1 MLDIMKENGLRAF
14 VLLVLLSFT
23 TPSLLFA
30 NNHREVFPSSSV
42 EQENID
48 QSAVHEQF
56 KKERIEAIA
65 KAAGLSAEEKQLVSK
80 ELDKYDEARFYSW
93 TGIRKVY
100 DEISKLGDKI
110 TSEQY
115 LDYYNKIQALT
126 EKRHQASHSFMDALI
141 NQLTPE
147 KAFKVYEEYRNF
159 NANTGRKLRHR

>member
-30 NNHREVFPSSSV
+30 NSNV
-42 EQENID
+42 EQEISD

-80 ELDKYDEARFYSW
+80 ELDKYDEARVSSW
-93 TGIRKVY
+93 AGIRKVY
-100 DEISKLGDKI
+100 DEISKLGGKI

-115 LDYYNKIQALT
+115 LDYYKKIQALT
-126 EKRHQASHSFMDALI
+126 EKRHQASQSFMSALI

>member
-14 VLLVLLSFT
+14 ALLVLLSFT

-30 NNHREVFPSSSV
+30 NSNV
-42 EQENID
+42 EQEISD

-80 ELDKYDEARFYSW
+80 ELDKYDEARVSSW
-93 TGIRKVY
+93 AGIRKVY
-100 DEISKLGDKI
+100 DEISKLGGKI

-115 LDYYNKIQALT
+115 LDYYKKIQALT
-126 EKRHQASHSFMDALI
+126 EKRHQASQSFMSALI

>member
-1 MLDIMKENGLRAF
+1 MKENGLRAF

-30 NNHREVFPSSSV
+30 NSSV
-42 EQENID
+42 EQEISD

-80 ELDKYDEARFYSW
+80 ELDKYDEARVSSW
-93 TGIRKVY
+93 AGIRKVY
-100 DEISKLGDKI
+100 DEISKLGGKI

-115 LDYYNKIQALT
+115 LDYYKKIQALT
-126 EKRHQASHSFMDALI
+126 EKRHQASQSFMNALI

>member
-30 NNHREVFPSSSV
+30 NSSV
-42 EQENID
+42 EQEISD

-80 ELDKYDEARFYSW
+80 ELDKYDEARVSSW
-93 TGIRKVY
+93 AGIRKVY
-100 DEISKLGDKI
+100 DEISKLGGKI

-115 LDYYNKIQALT
+115 LDYYKKIQAFT
-126 EKRHQASHSFMDALI
+126 EKRHQASQSFMNALI
-141 NQLTPE
+141 NQLTPV
-147 KAFKVYEEYRNF
+147 KAFKVYEEYRDF

>member
-1 MLDIMKENGLRAF
+1 MKENRLRAF

-30 NNHREVFPSSSV
+30 NSSV
-42 EQENID
+42 EQEISD

-80 ELDKYDEARFYSW
+80 ELDKYDEARVSSW
-93 TGIRKVY
+93 AGIRKVY
-100 DEISKLGDKI
+100 DEISKLGGKI

-115 LDYYNKIQALT
+115 LDYYKKIQAFT
-126 EKRHQASHSFMDALI
+126 EKRHQASQSFMNALI
-141 NQLTPE
+141 NQLTPV
-147 KAFKVYEEYRNF
+147 KAFKVYEEYRDF

>member
-1 MLDIMKENGLRAF
+1 MKENGLRAF
-14 VLLVLLSFT
+14 ALLLLLSFAA
-23 TPSLLFA
+23 PSLLFA
-30 NNHREVFPSSSV
+30 NSSV
-42 EQENID
+42 EQESSD

-80 ELDKYDEARFYSW
+80 ELDKYDEARLASW
-93 TGIRKVY
+93 AGIRKAY
-100 DEISKLGDKI
+100 DEVSKLGGKI

-115 LDYYNKIQALT
+115 LDYYKKIQTFT
-126 EKRHQASHSFMDALI
+126 EKRHQASQAFMNELI

-159 NANTGRKLRHR
+159 NTNTGRKLRRR

>member
-1 MLDIMKENGLRAF
+1 MKENGLRAF

-30 NNHREVFPSSSV
+30 NSSV
-42 EQENID
+42 EQEISD

-80 ELDKYDEARFYSW
+80 ELEKYDEARVSSW
-93 TGIRKVY
+93 AGIRKVY
-100 DEISKLGDKI
+100 DERSKLGGKI

-115 LDYYNKIQALT
+115 LDCYKKIQALT
-126 EKRHQASHSFMDALI
+126 EKRHQASQSFMSALI

>member
-1 MLDIMKENGLRAF
+1 MKENGLRAF

-30 NNHREVFPSSSV
+30 NSSV
-42 EQENID
+42 EQEISD

-65 KAAGLSAEEKQLVSK
+65 KVAGLSAEEKQLVSK
-80 ELDKYDEARFYSW
+80 ELDKYDEARVSSW
-93 TGIRKVY
+93 AGIRKVY
-100 DEISKLGDKI
+100 DEISKLGGKI

-115 LDYYNKIQALT
+115 LDYYKKIQALT
-126 EKRHQASHSFMDALI
+126 EKRHQASQSFMNALI

>member
-1 MLDIMKENGLRAF
+1 MKENGLRAF

-30 NNHREVFPSSSV
+30 NSSV
-42 EQENID
+42 EQEISD

-80 ELDKYDEARFYSW
+80 ELDKYDEARVSSW
-93 TGIRKVY
+93 AGIRKVN
-100 DEISKLGDKI
+100 DEISKLGGKI

-115 LDYYNKIQALT
+115 LDYYKKIQALT
-126 EKRHQASHSFMDALI
+126 EKRHQASQSFMNALI
-141 NQLTPE
+141 NQLTPV
-147 KAFKVYEEYRNF
+147 KAFKVYEEYRDF

>member
-1 MLDIMKENGLRAF
+1 MKENGLRAF

-30 NNHREVFPSSSV
+30 NSSV
-42 EQENID
+42 EQEISD

-80 ELDKYDEARFYSW
+80 ELDKYDEARVSSW
-93 TGIRKVY
+93 AGIRKVN
-100 DEISKLGDKI
+100 DEISKLGGKI

-115 LDYYNKIQALT
+115 LDYYKKIQALT
-126 EKRHQASHSFMDALI
+126 EKRHQASQSFMNALI
-141 NQLTPE
+141 NHLTPV
-147 KAFKVYEEYRNF
+147 KAFKVYEEYRDF

>member
-1 MLDIMKENGLRAF
+1 MKENGLRAF
-14 VLLVLLSFT
+14 ALLVLLSFT

-30 NNHREVFPSSSV
+30 NSNV
-42 EQENID
+42 EQEISD

-80 ELDKYDEARFYSW
+80 ELDKYDEARVSSW
-93 TGIRKVY
+93 AGIRKVY
-100 DEISKLGDKI
+100 DEISKLGGKI

-115 LDYYNKIQALT
+115 LDYYKKIQALT
-126 EKRHQASHSFMDALI
+126 EKRHQASQSFMSALI

>member
-1 MLDIMKENGLRAF
+1 MKENGLRAF

-30 NNHREVFPSSSV
+30 NSSV
-42 EQENID
+42 EQEISD

-80 ELDKYDEARFYSW
+80 ELDKYDEVRVSSW
-93 TGIRKVY
+93 AGIRKVY
-100 DEISKLGDKI
+100 DEISKLGGKI

-115 LDYYNKIQALT
+115 LDYYKKIQALT
-126 EKRHQASHSFMDALI
+126 EKRHQASQSFMSALI

>member
-1 MLDIMKENGLRAF
+1 MKENGLRAF

-30 NNHREVFPSSSV
+30 NSSV
-42 EQENID
+42 EQEISD

-80 ELDKYDEARFYSW
+80 ELDKYDEARVSSW
-93 TGIRKVY
+93 AGIRKVY
-100 DEISKLGDKI
+100 DEISKLGGKI

-115 LDYYNKIQALT
+115 LDYYKKIQALT
-126 EKRHQASHSFMDALI
+126 EKRHQASQSFMNALI
-141 NQLTPE
+141 NHLTPV
-147 KAFKVYEEYRNF
+147 KAFKVYEEYRDF

>member
-1 MLDIMKENGLRAF
+1 MKENGLRAF

-30 NNHREVFPSSSV
+30 NSSV
-42 EQENID
+42 EQEISD

-80 ELDKYDEARFYSW
+80 ELDKYDEARVSSW
-93 TGIRKVY
+93 AGIRKVY
-100 DEISKLGDKI
+100 DEISKLGGKI

-115 LDYYNKIQALT
+115 LDCYIKIQALT
-126 EKRHQASHSFMDALI
+126 EKRHQASQSFMNALI

-147 KAFKVYEEYRNF
+147 KAFKVYEEYRDF

>member
-30 NNHREVFPSSSV
+30 NSSV
-42 EQENID
+42 EQEISD

-80 ELDKYDEARFYSW
+80 ELEKYDEARVSSW
-93 TGIRKVY
+93 AGIRKVY
-100 DEISKLGDKI
+100 DERSKLGGKI

-115 LDYYNKIQALT
+115 LDCYKKIQALT
-126 EKRHQASHSFMDALI
+126 EKRHQASQSFMSALI

>member
-1 MLDIMKENGLRAF
+1 MKENGLRAF

-30 NNHREVFPSSSV
+30 NSSV
-42 EQENID
+42 EQEISD

-80 ELDKYDEARFYSW
+80 ELDKYDEARVSSW
-93 TGIRKVY
+93 AGIRKVY
-100 DEISKLGDKI
+100 DEISKLGGKI

-115 LDYYNKIQALT
+115 LDYYKKIQAFT
-126 EKRHQASHSFMDALI
+126 EKRHQASQSFMNALI
-141 NQLTPE
+141 NQLTPV
-147 KAFKVYEEYRNF
+147 KAFKVYEEYRDF

>member
-1 MLDIMKENGLRAF
+1 MKGNKLSTF
-14 VLLVLLSFT
+14 VLLILWGLA

-30 NNHREVFPSSSV
+30 NVNREVLPSSTV
-42 EQENID
+42 EQEDSD

-80 ELDKYDEARFYSW
+80 ELDKYDEARFSSW

-100 DEISKLGDKI
+100 DEISKLGGKI

-115 LDYYNKIQALT
+115 LDYYKKIQTLT
-126 EKRHQASHSFMDALI
+126 EKRHQASQSFMNALI

-147 KAFKVYEEYRNF
+147 KAFKVYEEYRKF
-159 NANTGRKLRHR
+159 NTNTGRKLRHR